1 MTAKYFYIKILG
13 KSYLNISQIIEIRWF
28 LRQALVL
35 NENGFIEYI
44 HIAIYEATGAVTFQQ
59 KLMEMNRKDAP
70 TKVRKGC
77 NLNIRLKEEIERNK
91 RYQ

>member
-1 MTAKYFYIKILG
+1 LTAKYFYIKILG

-77 NLNIRLKEEIERNK
+77 NLNIRQKRRN
-91 RYQ
+91 